1 MYVDDM
7 CFYTRAL
14 FQTNLF
20 PVTTAKVGLTQI
32 RTRCLINERVFC
44 LKGSVLNHIYLRCCL
59 CHRTWPR
66 TLCTLGMNLQQKPP
80 HSVWLETMVYLQACC
95 VLQQSVL
102 LMAKCCSLVTYTGK
116 STQTQ
121 RPQQHLSL
129 WLQKEPCCQYA
140 HQQPEDK
147 ESLPGTPA
155 HQGTLTWGVS
165 MTNWG

>member
-14 FQTNLF
+14 FETNLF
-20 PVTTAKVGLTQI
+20 SVTTAKVGLTQI

-59 CHRTWPR
+59 CHRTWPK

-80 HSVWLETMVYLQACC
+80 HSVWLETKVYLQACC

-102 LMAKCCSLVTYTGK
+102 LISDLHRQVCTHSKATAASQLVAAEGAMLPARTSAARRWGEPARNTCPPGNTYLRCI
-116 STQTQ
+116 SDQL
-121 RPQQHLSL
+121 RVNL
-129 WLQKEPCCQYA
+129 Y
-140 HQQPEDK
+140 
-147 ESLPGTPA
+147 
-155 HQGTLTWGVS
+155 
-165 MTNWG
+165 